1 LGGRMLRDVDVHD
14 PSPFVRGRC
23 SKGVDLV
30 LDYHSKLVAIDEE
43 ADHQI
48 VHGRRFGKANG
59 AAHEP
64 FNPRPQ
70 IDVFTPTTT
79 LQCVEQIYTRRIA
92 VLRSPATRATSFFR
106 AHNPWCYNACS

>member
-1 LGGRMLRDVDVHD
+1 M
-14 PSPFVRGRC
+14 
-23 SKGVDLV
+23 

-64 FNPRPQ
+64 FNPSPQ
-70 IDVFTPTTT
+70 IDVFTLDFLRILLAHMMLRWVDMPLVGAPSICVKPRNTKRFSKAFQLQEDRILPPPKDIRQHGPT
-79 LQCVEQIYTRRIA
+79 VVINGM
-92 VLRSPATRATSFFR
+92 P
-106 AHNPWCYNACS
+106 